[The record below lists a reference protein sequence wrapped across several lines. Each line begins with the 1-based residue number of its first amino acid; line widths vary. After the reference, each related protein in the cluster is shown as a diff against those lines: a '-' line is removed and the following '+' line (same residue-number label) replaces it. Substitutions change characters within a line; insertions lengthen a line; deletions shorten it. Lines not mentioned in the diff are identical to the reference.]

1 MSAII
6 NGVDFDPNWNNWVRG
21 RSATRLQRP
30 KGGWTAENFPTP
42 EGV

>member
-6 NGVDFDPNWNNWVRG
+6 NGVDFDPK
-21 RSATRLQRP
+21 SATRLQRP